1 MTNDMKKYD
10 AILYVEEEPIIKE
23 MDERIYSRT
32 ATASTVKS
40 LNKNA
45 EWLDPK
51 LFSPY
56 AFGQSLSSALSNLGN
71 GYSCKVTDFSK
82 WIVVDVSHHDILTG
96 RTSSKTFLIIFK
108 NKTEGTVFSTHNRY
122 RTISGVGQ
130 AASYIR
136 SAMSTLQ
143 TSNQTKIG

>member
-1 MTNDMKKYD
+1 MNDNMRNYD
-10 AILYVEEEPIIKE
+10 AILYIEEPIIKE
-23 MDERIYSRT
+23 TDERVYSKT
-32 ATASTVKS
+32 ATASNIKS

-56 AFGQSLSSALSNLGN
+56 AFGQSLSSALNNLGN
-71 GYSCKVTDFSK
+71 GYSCRVTDFSK
-82 WIVVDVSHHDILTG
+82 WVVVDVSHHDTLTG
-96 RTSSKTFLIIFK
+96 RTSSKTFLIVFK
-108 NKTEGTVFSTHNRY
+108 NKSDGMVFSTHNRY

-143 TSNQTKIG
+143 SSTQTKIG